1 MNYLK
6 NNKEFLKGYRTDLLE
21 LVRNY
26 EKNSRYAKNIDW
38 DEKVEEIRVKQG
50 GKNIYLHSIY
60 NEEREI
66 KKIVENKPKYAE
78 QICFFGI
85 PNTMQINI
93 FFALLNPYFTS
104 IFVPLDILSITIIF
118 FIISY

>member
-38 DEKVEEIRVKQG
+38 D
-50 GKNIYLHSIY
+50 
-60 NEEREI
+60 
-66 KKIVENKPKYAE
+66 
-78 QICFFGI
+78 
-85 PNTMQINI
+85 
-93 FFALLNPYFTS
+93 
-104 IFVPLDILSITIIF
+104 
-118 FIISY
+118 